1 MMTGKKHI
9 CATIEKM
16 KQWHL
21 ALSNSVFDVFAS
33 SIVVVSY
40 HTSQN
45 VPPILALDWVS
56 SLRKA
61 AGGGRG
67 WGKGEKKKRPSLSH
81 RGDRRQSEKR
91 KREEEEEATFFSLLV
106 KS

>member
-1 MMTGKKHI
+1 MTGKKHI
-9 CATIEKM
+9 CVTVEKSETM
-16 KQWHL
+16 TFSSLEFRLRCFRQQHRRRVLPHL
-21 ALSNSVFDVFAS
+21 PKC
-33 SIVVVSY
+33 
-40 HTSQN
+40 
-45 VPPILALDWVS
+45 PPLLALDWVS

-67 WGKGEKKKRPSLSH
+67 EGKGEKKKRPSLSH

-91 KREEEEEATFFSLLV
+91 KREDEEATFFSLLV